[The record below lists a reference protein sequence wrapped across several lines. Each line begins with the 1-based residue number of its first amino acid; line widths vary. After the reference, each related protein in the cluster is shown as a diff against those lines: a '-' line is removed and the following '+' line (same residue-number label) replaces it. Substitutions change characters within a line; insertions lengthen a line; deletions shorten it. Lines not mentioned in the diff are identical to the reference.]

1 MTDKR
6 SGSTR
11 EERGIERSSSMDRSP
26 TALASR
32 SANPFNMLE
41 RFADEMDRVFE
52 NFGFGAVRSRQPGR
66 GGFGLLSGEELW
78 TPELEIF
85 HRNSE
90 LVIRADL
97 PGLTKDDV
105 KVDVSESQVTI
116 EGERRRQHEEEREG
130 VYRSERSYGRFY
142 RTIPLPEG
150 LIADQAKATFRN
162 GVLEIIVPAPP
173 EQARR
178 GRRLEISEGESS
190 GGNR

>member
-1 MTDKR
+1 MADKR
-6 SGSTR
+6 SGTTR

-32 SANPFNMLE
+32 SANPFSMLE

-52 NFGFGAVRSRQPGR
+52 SFGFGGLRSRQPGR
-66 GGFGLLSGEELW
+66 GFGLLSGEDVW

-105 KVDVSESQVTI
+105 KVDVSDNQVII
-116 EGERRRQHEEEREG
+116 EGERQRQHEEEREG
-130 VYRSERSYGRFY
+130 VFRSERSYGRFY
-142 RTIPLPEG
+142 RAIPLPEG
-150 LIADQAKATFRN
+150 VIADQAKATFKN
-162 GVLEIIVPAPP
+162 GVLEVTIPAPP

-178 GRRLEISEGESS
+178 GRRLEISEGSS

>member
-1 MTDKR
+1 MADKR
-6 SGSTR
+6 SGTTR

-32 SANPFNMLE
+32 SANPFSMLE

-52 NFGFGAVRSRQPGR
+52 NFGFGGLRSRQSGR
-66 GGFGLLSGEELW
+66 GFGLLSGEDIW

-105 KVDVSESQVTI
+105 KVDVSDNQVII
-116 EGERRRQHEEEREG
+116 EGERQRQHEEEREG
-130 VYRSERSYGRFY
+130 VFRSERSYGRFY
-142 RTIPLPEG
+142 RAIPLPEG
-150 LIADQAKATFRN
+150 VIADQAKATFKN
-162 GVLEIIVPAPP
+162 GVLEITIPAPP

-178 GRRLEISEGESS
+178 GRRLEISEGSS

>member
-1 MTDKR
+1 MADKR
-6 SGSTR
+6 TGSPR
-11 EERGIERSSSMDRSP
+11 EERGIERSSNMDRSS

-32 SANPFNMLE
+32 SAHPFSMLE

-52 NFGFGAVRSRQPGR
+52 NFGFGGLRSRQSG
-66 GGFGLLSGEELW
+66 GGFGMLSGEDMW
-78 TPELEIF
+78 APELEVF

-105 KVDVSESQVTI
+105 KVDVSDSQVTI
-116 EGERRRQHEEEREG
+116 EGERRRQQEEEREG
-130 VYRSERSYGRFY
+130 IYRSERSYGRFY

-150 LIADQAKATFRN
+150 VMADQAKATFRN
-162 GVLEIIVPAPP
+162 GVLEITIPAPP

-178 GRRLEISEGESS
+178 GRRLEIGEGSA

>member
-1 MTDKR
+1 MADKR
-6 SGSTR
+6 SGTTR
-11 EERGIERSSSMDRSP
+11 EERGVERSSGMDRSP

-32 SANPFNMLE
+32 SANPFSMLE

-52 NFGFGAVRSRQPGR
+52 NFGFGGLRSRQSGR
-66 GGFGLLSGEELW
+66 GFGLLSGEDMW

-105 KVDVSESQVTI
+105 KVDVSDNQVII
-116 EGERRRQHEEEREG
+116 EGERQRQHEEEREG
-130 VYRSERSYGRFY
+130 VFRSERSYGRFY
-142 RTIPLPEG
+142 RAIPLPEG
-150 LIADQAKATFRN
+150 VIADQAKATFKN
-162 GVLEIIVPAPP
+162 GVLEVTIPAPP

-178 GRRLEISEGESS
+178 GRRLEISEGSS

>member
-1 MTDKR
+1 MAQKR
-6 SGSTR
+6 TGTTR
-11 EERGIERSSSMDRSP
+11 EERGIERSSSADRSSA
-26 TALASR
+26 ALASR

-52 NFGFGAVRSRQPGR
+52 NFGFGGLRSRQSGS
-66 GGFGLLSGEELW
+66 GFGLWSGGDMW

-97 PGLTKDDV
+97 PGLTKEDV
-105 KVDVSESQVTI
+105 KVDVSENQVTI
-116 EGERRRQHEEEREG
+116 EGERQRHHEEEREG
-130 VYRSERSYGRFY
+130 LYRSERSYGKFY

-150 LIADQAKATFRN
+150 VIADQAKATFKN
-162 GVLEIIVPAPP
+162 GVLEVTMPAPP
-173 EQARR
+173 ESTRR
-178 GRRLEISEGESS
+178 GRRLEISEGAST